1 MFCRGFY
8 ISALFWGFH
17 FSTKY
22 FPHTITGLN
31 NIQIIHLYI
40 YVFLFFNVMLSVIL
54 LPEFTLCVGLH
65 MRRISII
72 NTCFDLK

>member
-22 FPHTITGLN
+22 FPYTITGLN
-31 NIQIIHLYI
+31 NIQIIYLYI
-40 YVFLFFNVMLSVIL
+40 CFSFFNVMFSVIL
-54 LPEFTLCVGLH
+54 LPEFALCVGLH
-65 MRRISII
+65 MRCISII